1 MRRPEILLLA
11 MFRTKKKAQQ
21 QTLWVPTS
29 EIVETPVNRFYDRL
43 DRELEKAGFHD
54 TVRALCRPHYHDS
67 DSGRPG
73 IDPVVYFKMLMV
85 GFFEGI
91 ASERA
96 IAERCAD
103 SLSIRHFLRY
113 ELTEAT
119 PHHSSMT
126 RIRQRL
132 PEEVYGEVFALIL
145 AALKKAKLVK
155 GKKLGVDASV
165 IEANASMRT
174 LTHRLTGD
182 AYRDY
187 VKQLAEAAGVDS
199 GDEAAVTRFDK
210 KRKKRVSNDDFTH
223 PHDPDAKVGRTKK
236 GQTRM
241 TYKPEHTVDLETG
254 AIVDVDIRPGDEH
267 DTADLAERVIE
278 AEERMNLS
286 LGLDKDEATIEMLVA
301 DKGYYK
307 TDELAALQ
315 EAGIKT
321 VIPEQAGRRNLDRL
335 CKTHRKAVHAA
346 RRSVKAKYGRALQR
360 KRGELIERSFQHVL
374 DCGGARRTTL
384 RGRDNVIKRYL
395 IQAACA
401 NLSLLMRKL
410 CGIGT
415 PKQAL
420 AAAVSLLTAFFG
432 LLGHLI
438 RPETPI
444 SAHYG
449 RATCSKAYCWVNH
462 RHYLQLTYTGQ

>member
-1 MRRPEILLLA
+1 
-11 MFRTKKKAQQ
+11 MFRPKKKEEQ
-21 QTLWVPTS
+21 QTLWVPAS
-29 EIVETPVNRFYDRL
+29 DIVQGPVNRFYDRL

-54 TVRALCRPHYHDS
+54 AVRALCRPYYRDGGP
-67 DSGRPG
+67 GRLG

-85 GFFEGI
+85 GFFEGMT
-91 ASERA
+91 SERA
-96 IAERCAD
+96 IAARCAD
-103 SLSIRHFLRY
+103 SLSVRHFLRY

-119 PHHSSMT
+119 PHHSSLT

-145 AALKKAKLVK
+145 SALKKAKLVK
-155 GKKLGVDASV
+155 GKKLGIDASI
-165 IEANASMRT
+165 IEANAAMRT
-174 LTHRLTGD
+174 LTHRLTGE

-187 VKQLAEAAGVDS
+187 VKQLAEAAGVDPE
-199 GDEAAVTRFDK
+199 DEAAVTRFDK
-210 KRKKRVSNDDFTH
+210 TRKKRVSNDDFTH
-223 PHDPDAKVGRTKK
+223 PHDPDAKIGRTKK

-254 AIVDVDIRPGDEH
+254 AIVDVDLRPGDEH
-267 DTADLAERVIE
+267 DTAELADRVIE
-278 AEERMNLS
+278 AEERMNRAI
-286 LGLDKDEATIEMLVA
+286 GEDPDEATIEVLVA

-307 TDELAALQ
+307 TEELAALQ

-321 VIPEQAGRRNLDRL
+321 VIAEQAGRRNLERL
-335 CKTHRKAVHAA
+335 CKSHRKAVHAA

-360 KRGELIERSFQHVL
+360 KRGELLERSFQHVL

-384 RGRDNVIKRYL
+384 RGHANVLKRYL

-401 NLSLLMRKL
+401 NLSLLMRTL

-420 AAAVSLLTAFFG
+420 AAAASLLATLIA
-432 LLGHLI
+432 LLGRLIPLTTPLRTYQRSFTRSEEYFSLRRRFHL
-438 RPETPI
+438 R
-444 SAHYG
+444 SAYVS
-449 RATCSKAYCWVNH
+449 T
-462 RHYLQLTYTGQ
+462 

>member
-1 MRRPEILLLA
+1 
-11 MFRTKKKAQQ
+11 MFGSKKKASQ
-21 QTLWVPTS
+21 QTLWLPTS
-29 EIVETPVNRFYDRL
+29 DLVQTPVNAFYDRL
-43 DRELEKAGFHD
+43 DHELEQAGFHESI
-54 TVRALCRPHYHDS
+54 RELCRPYYQDS
-67 DSGRPG
+67 GTGRPG

-96 IAERCAD
+96 IAARCAD
-103 SLSIRHFLRY
+103 SLSVRHFLRY

-155 GKKLGVDASV
+155 GKKLGMDASV

-174 LTHRLTGD
+174 LTHRLTGE

-187 VKQLAEAAGVDS
+187 VRHLAAEAGIDTE
-199 GDEAAVTRFDK
+199 DEAAVTRYDK
-210 KRKKRVSNDDFTH
+210 KRTARGSRRKRVSNDDFTH
-223 PHDPDAKVGRTKK
+223 PHDPDARIGRTKK

-254 AIVDVDIRPGDEH
+254 AIVDVDLRPGDEH
-267 DTADLAERVIE
+267 DTAELADRVIE
-278 AEERMNLS
+278 AEERMNRAV
-286 LGLDKDEATIEMLVA
+286 GQDPDEATIEVLVA

-307 TDELAALQ
+307 TEELAALQ

-321 VIPEQAGRRNLDRL
+321 VIPGQAGPRNLDRL
-335 CKTHRKAVHAA
+335 CKSHRKAVQAA
-346 RRSVKAKYGRALQR
+346 RRSVKANYGRALQR
-360 KRGELIERSFQHVL
+360 KRGELVERSFHHVL

-384 RGRDNVIKRYL
+384 RGHENILKRYL

-420 AAAVSLLTAFFG
+420 AAAANLLAALLALVGRFIRTISHNYRPTA
-432 LLGHLI
+432 HL
-438 RPETPI
+438 RAFLSPGRQDHLQM
-444 SAHYG
+444 SASY
-449 RATCSKAYCWVNH
+449 R
-462 RHYLQLTYTGQ
+462 

>member
-1 MRRPEILLLA
+1 
-11 MFRTKKKAQQ
+11 MFRPKKKEQQ
-21 QTLWVPTS
+21 QTLWVPAS
-29 EIVETPVNRFYDRL
+29 EIVQAPVNRFYDRL
-43 DRELEKAGFHD
+43 DRELDKAGFHD
-54 TVRALCRPHYHDS
+54 TVRALCRPYYTDGYT
-67 DSGRPG
+67 GRRG

-96 IAERCAD
+96 IAARCAD

-165 IEANASMRT
+165 IEANASMRA
-174 LTHRLTGD
+174 LTHRLSGE

-187 VKQLAEAAGVDS
+187 VKQLAEAAGVDTE
-199 GDEAAVTRFDK
+199 DEAAVTRFDK
-210 KRKKRVSNDDFTH
+210 KRKKKVSNDDFTH
-223 PHDPDAKVGRTKK
+223 PHDPDAKIGRTKK

-241 TYKPEHTVDLETG
+241 TYKPEHTVDLDTG
-254 AIVDVDIRPGDEH
+254 AIVDVDLRPGNEH
-267 DTADLAERVIE
+267 DTSELADRMVE
-278 AEERMNLS
+278 AEERMNVA
-286 LGLDKDEATIEMLVA
+286 LGLEKDEATIEVLVA

-307 TDELAALQ
+307 TAELAALQ

-321 VIPEQAGRRNLDRL
+321 VIPEQAGERNLERL
-335 CKTHRKAVHAA
+335 GPAYRKAVRAA

-360 KRGELIERSFQHVL
+360 KRGELLERSFQHVL

-401 NLSLLMRKL
+401 NLSLLMRTL

-415 PKQAL
+415 PKQAM
-420 AAAVSLLTAFFG
+420 AAAASVMAALFALIGRLVPPISTHHGPSPRSEGYVSLNRQH
-432 LLGHLI
+432 HLQMI
-438 RPETPI
+438 YAAI
-444 SAHYG
+444 
-449 RATCSKAYCWVNH
+449 
-462 RHYLQLTYTGQ
+462 

>member
-1 MRRPEILLLA
+1 
-11 MFRTKKKAQQ
+11 MFRSKKKELQQ
-21 QTLWVPTS
+21 SLWVPTA
-29 EIVETPVNRFYDRL
+29 EIVQGPVNQFYDRL
-43 DRELEKAGFHD
+43 DRELEKAGFHE
-54 TVRALCRPHYHDS
+54 TVRALYRPYYTDGGP
-67 DSGRPG
+67 GRRG

-96 IAERCAD
+96 VAARCAD

-113 ELTEAT
+113 DLTEAT

-132 PEEVYGEVFALIL
+132 PEEVFGEVFTLVL
-145 AALKKAKLVK
+145 AALKKARLVK

-174 LTHRLTGD
+174 LTHRLSGA

-187 VKQLAEAAGVDS
+187 IKQLAEAAGVDAQ
-199 GDEAAVTRFDK
+199 DEAAVTRFDK
-210 KRKKRVSNDDFTH
+210 KRNKKVSNDDFEH
-223 PHDPDAKVGRTKK
+223 PHDPDAKIGRTKK

-254 AIVDVDIRPGDEH
+254 AIVDVDLRPGHEH
-267 DTADLAERVIE
+267 DTADLAERMID
-278 AEERMNLS
+278 AEQRMNVA
-286 LGLDKDEATIEMLVA
+286 LGLEQDEATIEVLVA

-321 VIPEQAGRRNLDRL
+321 VIPDKEQKRNLEKLSKRQ
-335 CKTHRKAVHAA
+335 RRAVRAA
-346 RRSVKAKYGRALQR
+346 RRGVTSAYGKALLR
-360 KRGELIERSFQHVL
+360 KRGELLERSFQHVL

-401 NLSLLMRKL
+401 NLSLLMRKV

-415 PKQAL
+415 PKQAMAAAASLL
-420 AAAVSLLTAFFG
+420 AALFALFGRLTACAAS
-432 LLGHLI
+432 I
-438 RPETPI
+438 RSSEGASMAYQRVLCSNRPDHHQMI
-444 SAHYG
+444 C
-449 RATCSKAYCWVNH
+449 ATA
-462 RHYLQLTYTGQ
+462 

>member
-1 MRRPEILLLA
+1 
-11 MFRTKKKAQQ
+11 MFRPKKQEAQ

-29 EIVETPVNRFYDRL
+29 EIVQTPVNRFYDRL

-54 TVRALCRPHYHDS
+54 RVRALCRTYYS
-67 DSGRPG
+67 DGGPGRLG

-96 IAERCAD
+96 IAARCAD

-145 AALKKAKLVK
+145 SALKKAKLVK

-174 LTHRLTGD
+174 LTHRLSGE

-187 VKQLAEAAGVDS
+187 VKQLAGEAGVDPD
-199 GDEAAVTRFDK
+199 DEAAVTRFDR
-210 KRKKRVSNDDFTH
+210 KRKKRVSNDEFTH
-223 PHDPDAKVGRTKK
+223 PHDPDAKVTRTKK

-241 TYKPEHTVDLETG
+241 GYKPEHTVDLETG
-254 AIVDVDIRPGDEH
+254 AIVDVDLRPGDEH
-267 DTADLAERVIE
+267 DTVDLTDRMIE
-278 AEERMNLS
+278 AEERMNVS
-286 LGLDKDEATIEMLVA
+286 LGLEKDDATIEVLVA

-307 TDELAALQ
+307 TEELAALQ

-321 VIPEQAGRRNLDRL
+321 VIPEKATERNLEKL
-335 CKTHRKAVHAA
+335 CPAHRRAVRAA
-346 RRSVKAKYGRALQR
+346 RRSTQAKYGRALLR
-360 KRGELIERSFQHVL
+360 KRGELLERSFQHVL

-384 RGRDNVIKRYL
+384 RGRGNVIKRYL

-401 NLSLLMRKL
+401 NLSLLMRTL

-415 PKQAL
+415 PKQAM
-420 AAAVSLLTAFFG
+420 AAAAG
-432 LLGHLI
+432 LLATIIALLQHLYRPSTLHHALETGQSQYI
-438 RPETPI
+438 RPNPFIISRHHPI
-444 SAHYG
+444 ALS
-449 RATCSKAYCWVNH
+449 WN
-462 RHYLQLTYTGQ
+462 

>member
-1 MRRPEILLLA
+1 
-11 MFRTKKKAQQ
+11 MFRPKKQEAQ

-29 EIVETPVNRFYDRL
+29 EIVQTPVNRFYDRL

-54 TVRALCRPHYHDS
+54 RVRALCRAYYS
-67 DSGRPG
+67 DGGPGRLG

-96 IAERCAD
+96 IAARCAD

-145 AALKKAKLVK
+145 SALKKAKLVK
-155 GKKLGVDASV
+155 GKKLGVDALV

-174 LTHRLTGD
+174 LTHRLSGE

-187 VKQLAEAAGVDS
+187 VKQLAGEAGVDPD
-199 GDEAAVTRFDK
+199 DEAAVTRFDR
-210 KRKKRVSNDDFTH
+210 KRKKRVSNDEFTH
-223 PHDPDAKVGRTKK
+223 PHDPDAKVTRTKK

-241 TYKPEHTVDLETG
+241 GYKPEHTVDLETG
-254 AIVDVDIRPGDEH
+254 AIVDVDLRPGDEH
-267 DTADLAERVIE
+267 DTVDLTDRMIE
-278 AEERMNLS
+278 AEERMNVS
-286 LGLDKDEATIEMLVA
+286 LGLEKDDATIEVLVA

-307 TDELAALQ
+307 TEELAALQ

-321 VIPEQAGRRNLDRL
+321 VIPEKATERNLEKL
-335 CKTHRKAVHAA
+335 CPAHRRAVRAA
-346 RRSVKAKYGRALQR
+346 RRSTQAKYGRALLR
-360 KRGELIERSFQHVL
+360 KRGELLERSFQHVL

-384 RGRDNVIKRYL
+384 RGRGNVIKRYL

-401 NLSLLMRKL
+401 NLSLLMRTL

-415 PKQAL
+415 PKQAM
-420 AAAVSLLTAFFG
+420 AAAAG
-432 LLGHLI
+432 LLATIIALLQHLYRPSTLHHALETGQSQYI
-438 RPETPI
+438 RPNPFIISRHHPI
-444 SAHYG
+444 ALSVE
-449 RATCSKAYCWVNH
+449 SKC
-462 RHYLQLTYTGQ
+462 